1 MALVILFYSKYTHTF
16 GTNSNKEFSIK
27 EVVERSE
34 DYITVWVNCTRFDA
48 YYIAYQLAPHAKIL
62 KPQSYID
69 SFIERLDEIK
79 DIYK

>member
-16 GTNSNKEFSIK
+16 GTNSNKFSIK

-34 DYITVWVNCTRFDA
+34 IISQDCTRFDA

>member
-1 MALVILFYSKYTHTF
+1 M
-16 GTNSNKEFSIK
+16 
-27 EVVERSE
+27 
-34 DYITVWVNCTRFDA
+34 VNCTRFDA

-79 DIYK
+79 GIYK